1 MGLMVG
7 IEDDAYLMLAV
18 RVCSSFICVNPS
30 NPLNLRSFPY
40 TSQNP

>member
-18 RVCSSFICVNPS
+18 RVCSGFICVDQG
-30 NPLNLRSFPY
+30 NPLNPGSSPY
-40 TSQNP
+40 TS